1 MSAPEAKASAAA
13 GAAAHHRDPLQEVA
27 LRLYIELCAHVY
39 SAAGGQKPD
48 PKSVVQL
55 AFKLAEAFESGNFEF
70 NSVARAARE
79 AKEKA
84 SVNLDAVQIDFGAVG
99 KK

>member
-1 MSAPEAKASAAA
+1 MSAPEAKAPAA
-13 GAAAHHRDPLQEVA
+13 AAAHHRDPIQEVA
-27 LRLYIELCAHVY
+27 LQIYVELSGHIY
-39 SAAGGQKPD
+39 SQGGAQKPD
-48 PKSVVQL
+48 PKAVVQL
-55 AFKLAEAFESGNFEF
+55 AFKLAEAFESGNLEF
-70 NSVARAARE
+70 NPVARAARE